1 MLVVL
6 FTINLSGDC
15 VYSRRHAINVKAVED
30 VADICVSHRNALCWL
45 AGASALLLLLA
56 PAESDDFGRIYYDG
70 KTDQLVVTMLYRGT
84 NPNHHFTLR
93 WGACQPNQS
102 GGLLGVT
109 VEVLDDQF
117 DDQALKDY
125 RTTKRF
131 GLADL
136 PCARP
141 TSVTLRTAPRFFYTL
156 TIPG

>member
-1 MLVVL
+1 MLK
-6 FTINLSGDC
+6 
-15 VYSRRHAINVKAVED
+15 AIED
-30 VADICVSHRNALCWL
+30 VADLCVSHRKALCWL
-45 AGASALLLLLA
+45 AGAFALILLVTSA
-56 PAESDDFGRIYYDG
+56 EGDDFGRIYYDG
-70 KTDQLVVTMLYRGT
+70 KTDQLVVTMFYRGT
-84 NPNHHFTLR
+84 KPNHHFTLR

-102 GGLLGVT
+102 GGLPGVT

-117 DDQALKDY
+117 DDRALKDY

-131 GLADL
+131 DLANL